1 MFKSFLKC
9 GSDWIAFLLNPMLS
23 IYATFSEEKTV
34 SIDKGRCA
42 DFVVHSVNIIQMTS
56 KKLQNHDS

>member
-23 IYATFSEEKTV
+23 IYATFSEGKTG
-34 SIDKGRCA
+34 SIDKVRCA
-42 DFVVHSVNIIQMTS
+42 DFVVHYVYIIQMTS
-56 KKLQNHDS
+56 EELQNHVS